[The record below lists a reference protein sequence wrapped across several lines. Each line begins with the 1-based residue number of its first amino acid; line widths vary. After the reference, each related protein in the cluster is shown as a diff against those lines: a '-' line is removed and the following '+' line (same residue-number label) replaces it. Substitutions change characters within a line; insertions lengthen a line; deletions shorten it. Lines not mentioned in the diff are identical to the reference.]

1 MKLLIAL
8 DLSEAT
14 AKILDAVRNMPAG
27 AAPQA
32 RVLHVA
38 EPNPDFIGYEAGPEV
53 VREQVAEEFRRQH
66 SAVQQAASELR
77 AAGVEA
83 SALLIQGVT
92 VDAIVEQAKE
102 FQADLIVM
110 GTHGR
115 SALFD
120 VFVGS
125 VSQGV
130 IRKSDVPV
138 LLVPTH

>member
-8 DLSEAT
+8 DLSGAT

-27 AAPQA
+27 AALQA

-83 SALLIQGVT
+83 SALLIQGAT